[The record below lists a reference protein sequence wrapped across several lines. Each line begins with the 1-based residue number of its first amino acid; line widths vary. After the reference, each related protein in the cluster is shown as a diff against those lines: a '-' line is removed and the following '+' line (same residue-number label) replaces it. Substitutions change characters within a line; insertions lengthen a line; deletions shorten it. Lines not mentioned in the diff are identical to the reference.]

1 MKGTTRQMVR
11 IRTPESRYFK
21 EVYFVLK
28 QQAEEEESAL
38 LREAKRI
45 LQSADGMEEEARRMC
60 TEIAPR
66 VSAVKKER
74 GRDMR
79 LCGYLLSA
87 LLSGVISAA
96 LTLCLMLLSF

>member
-11 IRTPESRYFK
+11 IRTPESLYFK

-28 QQAEEEESAL
+28 EQPVEGETSL

-60 TEIAPR
+60 AEIAPT
-66 VSAVKKER
+66 VGAVKPQRRKVAR
-74 GRDMR
+74 C
-79 LCGYLLSA
+79 CGYLLFA
-87 LLSGVISAA
+87 LLSGVLSSA
-96 LTLCLMLLSF
+96 LTLLLTILFL